1 MNTLGIL
8 GYGAAGLA
16 YLLLTLLL
24 LVSWKRRG
32 PGIHLIVASAV
43 SACWGILLAIQHH
56 WTTLPGIVVFEIE
69 VARAATWVLAI
80 SAVASQTIGAKLK
93 LAARILACAALFVP
107 IAAAVAEARA
117 IYFVDPTILL
127 SRTQLVLSLLGLVLI
142 EQLFRNAN
150 HTGRD
155 TLKFFCIG
163 IGALFAYDLFLFSQV
178 ELIHGIS
185 PDAWNARGVFS
196 AVAVPLLAI
205 SARRNPSWSLDIF
218 VSRQA
223 VFYTTTFMV
232 VGAYLTVMALGG
244 FYVREKGGEWGAVGQ
259 IVFMAG
265 AVVALVGVLA
275 SETLRRY
282 ARVFLSKHFYR
293 NKYDYRIEWLR
304 FIGTLSSTD
313 EEDVRRTAVRAI
325 AQIFTGPGGFL
336 FLRDEEERKYRVA
349 ASWPMHIDSLST
361 IDALS
366 VHADLPEFLAR
377 TQWIIDMNELRR
389 QPDVYR
395 NIEVPDWLMTNPELR
410 IVSPLLQLNEL
421 LGFIVLYNPPPPF
434 ELTYEDRDLLKTVGR
449 HVATHIAQHDAHRR
463 LAESRQ
469 FEAYNKLTAFMMHD
483 LKNSVAQLKLI
494 VVNSRKHKH
503 NPEFIDD
510 AIGTI
515 DNTVERMTRLIEQ
528 LKSSQAQ
535 ERIGSVDLAAVL
547 KEAAGRCSDRRPVPT
562 VSVQS
567 AAQVRADCD
576 RLTSAVEH
584 VIRNAQDATSG
595 AGHIAVTMIASE
607 SDVSIAVVDSGAGMT
622 AEFIR
627 DRLFRPFDST
637 KGSKG
642 MGIGAYQVRE
652 YIRQLGG
659 SVEVSSSP
667 GQGTRFSINLPVS
680 TQAEDSPGRD
690 TRAGVTLQPE
700 GSST

>member
-1 MNTLGIL
+1 MNTLGVL

-32 PGIHLIVASAV
+32 PGLHLIIASAV
-43 SACWGILLAIQHH
+43 SACWGILLAIHHH
-56 WTTLPGIVVFEIE
+56 WTPLPAIAIFELE
-69 VARAATWVLAI
+69 VARTATWVLAI
-80 SAVASQTIGAKLK
+80 SAVASQTIGSKLK
-93 LAARILACAALFVP
+93 LASRVLACASLLVP
-107 IAAAVAEARA
+107 IAALLAERKGV
-117 IYFVDPTILL
+117 YFVEPTILL
-127 SRTQLVLSLLGLVLI
+127 SRTQLALSLLGLMLI

-150 HTGRD
+150 HSGRES
-155 TLKFFCIG
+155 LKFFCIG
-163 IGALFAYDLFLFSQV
+163 IGALFAYDLFLFSEV

-185 PDAWNARGVFS
+185 PAAWNARGVFS

-244 FYVREKGGEWGAVGQ
+244 FYVRERGGEWGAVGQ

-265 AVVALVGVLA
+265 AIVALVGVLA

-313 EEDVRRTAVRAI
+313 EVDVRRTAVHAI
-325 AQIFTGPGGFL
+325 AQIFTSPGGFL

-349 ASWPMHIDSLST
+349 AAWPMHIDSLSSV
-361 IDALS
+361 DSLS
-366 VHADLPEFLAR
+366 VQADLPQFLGR
-377 TQWIIDMNELRR
+377 TKWIIDMHELRQ

-395 NIEVPDWLMTNPELR
+395 NIEVPEWLLSNPELR
-410 IVSPLLQLNEL
+410 IVSPLLQLNDL
-421 LGFIVLYNPPPPF
+421 LGFIVLYTPPPPF
-434 ELTYEDRDLLKTVGR
+434 NLTYEDRDLLKTVGR

-510 AIGTI
+510 TIETI

-528 LKSSQAQ
+528 LKSNQAG
-535 ERIGSVDLAAVL
+535 ERVSKVDLAVVV
-547 KEAAGRCSDRRPVPT
+547 KEAVARCADRNPVPT
-562 VSVQS
+562 LS
-567 AAQVRADCD
+567 ALASIQVCGDAE
-576 RLTSAVEH
+576 RLTSALEH
-584 VIRNAQDATSG
+584 VIRNSQDATSG
-595 AGHIAVTMIASE
+595 AGHVIITVEARSNDAIIAI
-607 SDVSIAVVDSGAGMT
+607 VDSGAGMT

-680 TQAEDSPGRD
+680 TQGEDLAGRENL
-690 TRAGVTLQPE
+690 AGVTPQPE
-700 GSST
+700 GSPT

>member
-1 MNTLGIL
+1 MSTLGVL

-24 LVSWKRRG
+24 LISWKRRE
-32 PGIHLIVASAV
+32 PGGYLIVASAV
-43 SACWGILLAIQHH
+43 SASWGILLAIHH
-56 WTTLPGIVVFEIE
+56 RWMSLPAIAIFELEISRT
-69 VARAATWVLAI
+69 AIWVLAI
-80 SAVASQTIGAKLK
+80 SAVASHTIGPRLR
-93 LAARILACAALFVP
+93 LASRILAFASFVVPVAAFL
-107 IAAAVAEARA
+107 AERYG
-117 IYFVDPTILL
+117 IYFIDPTILL
-127 SRTQLVLSLLGLVLI
+127 SRTQLTLSLLGLVLI
-142 EQLFRNAN
+142 EQMFRNAN
-150 HTGRD
+150 HSGRD

-163 IGALFAYDLFLFSQV
+163 VGALFAYDLFLFSEV
-178 ELIHGIS
+178 ELLRGIS
-185 PDAWNARGVFS
+185 PAAWNARGVFS
-196 AVAVPLLAI
+196 AIAVPLLAI

-259 IVFMAG
+259 IVFMSG
-265 AVVALVGVLA
+265 AVVALVGILA

-304 FIGTLSSTD
+304 FIGTLSST
-313 EEDVRRTAVRAI
+313 EEDDVRRTAVHAI
-325 AQIFTGPGGFL
+325 AQIFTSPGGFL

-349 ASWPMHIDSLST
+349 AAWPMHIDSLASV
-361 IDALS
+361 DSLS
-366 VHADLPEFLAR
+366 VQADLPQFLGR
-377 TQWIIDMNELRR
+377 TKWIIDMNELRR

-395 NIEVPDWLMTNPELR
+395 NIELPEWLLSNPELR
-410 IVSPLLQLNEL
+410 IVSPLLQLNDL

-449 HVATHIAQHDAHRR
+449 HVATHIAQDDALRR

-510 AIGTI
+510 AIETI

-528 LKSSQAQ
+528 LKSNQAQ
-535 ERIGSVDLAAVL
+535 ERVSNVDLASVV
-547 KEAAGRCSDRRPVPT
+547 KEAVSRCTDRNPVPN
-562 VSVQS
+562 VSALPSMHVC
-567 AAQVRADCD
+567 ADAE
-576 RLTSAVEH
+576 RLTSALEH

-595 AGHIAVTMIASE
+595 AGHVTIAMQASQ
-607 SDVSIAVVDSGAGMT
+607 SDATITIVDAGAGMT

-652 YIRQLGG
+652 YIRQIGG

-680 TQAEDSPGRD
+680 TPGEDSSGEV
-690 TRAGVTLQPE
+690 RAGVTLQSE
-700 GSST
+700 GSPS

>member
-1 MNTLGIL
+1 
-8 GYGAAGLA
+8 
-16 YLLLTLLL
+16 
-24 LVSWKRRG
+24 
-32 PGIHLIVASAV
+32 LIIASAI
-43 SACWGILLAIQHH
+43 SACWGVSLAVHH
-56 WTTLPGIVVFEIE
+56 RWTTLPTIVIFELE
-69 VARAATWVLAI
+69 AAHTATWVLAI
-80 SAVASQTIGAKLK
+80 AAVAAQTISAKLK
-93 LAARILACAALFVP
+93 VVSRVLACGLILLP
-107 IAAAVAEARA
+107 IAALAAERHGLF
-117 IYFVDPTILL
+117 FVDPTILL
-127 SRTQLVLSLLGLVLI
+127 SRTQLALSLLGLVLI

-150 HTGRD
+150 HSGRE
-155 TLKFFCIG
+155 TLKFLCIG

-178 ELIHGIS
+178 ELIRGIALDTWS
-185 PDAWNARGVFS
+185 ARGVIS
-196 AVAVPLLAI
+196 AIAVPLLAV

-265 AVVALVGVLA
+265 AIVALVGVLA

-313 EEDVRRTAVRAI
+313 EDDVRRTAVRAI
-325 AQIFTGPGGFL
+325 AQIFTSPGGFL
-336 FLRDEEERKYRVA
+336 LLRDEQERNYKVA
-349 ASWPMHIDSLST
+349 AAWPMHIDSLSS
-361 IDALS
+361 IGGLS
-366 VHADLPEFLAR
+366 VLADLPHFLAR
-377 TQWIIDMNELRR
+377 TQWIVDMNELRR
-389 QPDVYR
+389 QPDIYR
-395 NIEVPDWLMTNPELR
+395 NIEVPDWLLSNPELR

-510 AIGTI
+510 AIETI

-528 LKSSQAQ
+528 LKSNKAQ
-535 ERIGSVDLAAVL
+535 ERIAKVDLAAVVR
-547 KEAAGRCSDRRPVPT
+547 EAAARCSDRQPAPT
-562 VSVQS
+562 MSVLS
-567 AAQVRADCD
+567 SAQVSADSD
-576 RLTSAVEH
+576 RLMSALEH

-595 AGHIAVTMIASE
+595 AGHITVTITANE
-607 SDVSIAVVDSGAGMT
+607 SDASIAVVDSGAGMT

-667 GQGTRFSINLPVS
+667 GQGTRFSISLPVS
-680 TQAEDSPGRD
+680 PQAEDSAGRD
-690 TRAGVTLQPE
+690 ARAVTLQPE